1 MEIMNYEKRS
11 IYIYHMG
18 IPFKGLL
25 HEEKCIQDIMESD
38 FV

>member
-18 IPFKGLL
+18 ILFMGLL
-25 HEEKCIQDIMESD
+25 HEENVYKI
-38 FV
+38 